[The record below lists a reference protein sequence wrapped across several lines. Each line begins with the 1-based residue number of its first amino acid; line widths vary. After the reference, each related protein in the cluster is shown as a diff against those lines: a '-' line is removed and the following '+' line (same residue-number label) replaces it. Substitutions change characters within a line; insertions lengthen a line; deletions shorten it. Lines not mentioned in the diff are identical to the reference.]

1 MKAKLI
7 YISFFIFGLLNSQ
20 IINGKI
26 ISKENN
32 QPIPFA
38 KIGVENENIG
48 ATANDNGNYTIDL
61 TNVNRGK
68 SIIVEIN
75 GYKKY
80 AEIID
85 KFINSNNFNI
95 ILEDKYFEIPE
106 VIISHKKFIN
116 KNWGINSKAK
126 NINFGFNPA
135 KSKNDFSLEFG
146 TLFKND
152 KKVKIKK
159 INLNLNE
166 YKLEKPLVLKFNIYS
181 SENGLP
187 KNSLTNEDLIVS
199 VQKDMIVDR
208 TFTFDVSKKNLN
220 IANQDFFVTIQIL
233 DGEDNWVYISGALFK
248 NIYYRKYYGEWTKSS
263 NAGPAI
269 NIDVKVE
276 K

>member
-7 YISFFIFGLLNSQ
+7 YLFLISFGLFNSQ
-20 IINGKI
+20 IIKGKI

-38 KIGVENENIG
+38 KIGVENENLG
-48 ATANDNGNYTIDL
+48 ATANEYGIYFIDL
-61 TNVNRGK
+61 TNVNREK
-68 SIIVEIN
+68 SIIVEIS

-80 AEIID
+80 AENID
-85 KFINSNNFNI
+85 KFINTKNYDI
-95 ILEDKYFEIPE
+95 VLEDKYIEIPE
-106 VIISHKKFIN
+106 VTISPKKYID

-126 NINFGFNPA
+126 NINFGFNPS
-135 KSKNDFSLEFG
+135 KSKDYSLEFG
-146 TLFKND
+146 TFFTNK
-152 KKVKIKK
+152 KKVKIEK

-166 YKLEKPLVLKFNIYS
+166 YKLEKPLILKFNIYS

-199 VQKDMIVDR
+199 VKKDMIIDR
-208 TFTFDVSKKNLN
+208 TFSFDVSEKSLN
-220 IANQDFFVTIQIL
+220 IANQDFFVTLQIL
-233 DGEDNWVYISGALFK
+233 DGDDNWIYISGTLFK
-248 NIYYRKYYGEWTKSS
+248 NIYYRKYYGKWTKTS